1 MSLTDEVEKVGFA
14 GVQAVPTVV
23 VGMGLGILIAL
34 VPVIVMAASIV
45 QAWNR
50 SPSHEQGEREESP
63 RQEIRRRNQ
72 DECPTVGMRSRK
84 QTRQAQA

>member
-34 VPVIVMAASIV
+34 VPVIVMA
-45 QAWNR
+45 
-50 SPSHEQGEREESP
+50 
-63 RQEIRRRNQ
+63 
-72 DECPTVGMRSRK
+72 VGLKLTNELFQRVVN
-84 QTRQAQA
+84 